1 MLFCACV
8 GRSPEHAPSG
18 AHPSR
23 PATVEPAGVESA
35 HAAPDA
41 GSTTAAPEAGPPS
54 VLRRVASIP
63 LQLVPGNPRLLV
75 GDRQVYEWRDGGIVA
90 KPRLLAEAFSQQDLQ
105 QQAGQRSQLQG
116 RYPDGLYVQVMRAR
130 AGEAGWRRR
139 LMRWSNG
146 RWQRLGGPMTDSRGA
161 IAVLEPERGTLAVGC
176 VSGRCFFQPLS
187 GTPIVP
193 RFAWQAACGTRM
205 SAVLGAAIDVAGG
218 IHVLGNE
225 CATGRVLL
233 ESWQKGETKSS
244 VEVLAGVTPRPEG
257 HDALDIG
264 LGFFDDEAWVWGVEW
279 FWGGGPVTQR
289 LLTHRAGGAWPLVE
303 LPCDSVVTDFGIWR
317 GYQVASC
324 NQLLMRPPGAGWSV
338 VVADTSAELQLFDDR
353 LLLRTGDGLWQFSP
367 PGIDAPPLTFELP
380 CAGFSID
387 LGIAKDFGL
396 AKKLVRPLGDLRKE
410 MVLAALGDQDKT
422 FLIAPDETS
431 ARSAAQALGL
441 HSEPRC
447 SGDEFQTF
455 ETAD

>member
-1 MLFCACV
+1 MLFCACA
-8 GRSPEHAPSG
+8 GRSPEHVPTAP
-18 AHPSR
+18 
-23 PATVEPAGVESA
+23 PARVASA
-35 HAAPDA
+35 PAAPPSANSNSVAPAA
-41 GSTTAAPEAGPPS
+41 GSTLPQPPS
-54 VLRRVASIP
+54 VLQRVAAVP

-75 GDRQVYEWRDGGIVA
+75 GERQVYEWREDAIVA

-105 QQAGQRSQLQG
+105 QQTGHPSELQG

-130 AGEAGWRRR
+130 AGEAAWRRR
-139 LMRWSNG
+139 LLRWSNG
-146 RWQRLGGPMTDSRGA
+146 RWQRLGGLLADSRGA
-161 IAVLEPERGTLAVGC
+161 IVMLELERGTLAVGC
-176 VSGRCFFQPLS
+176 VSERCFFQPVS

-193 RFAWQAACGTRM
+193 RFAWQLACRSRM
-205 SAVLGAAIDVAGG
+205 SAVLDAAIDVAGG
-218 IHVLGNE
+218 VHVLGNE
-225 CATGRVLL
+225 CSTGRVLL
-233 ESWQKGETKSS
+233 ESWPKGETRSS
-244 VEVLAGVTPRPEG
+244 VEVLAGATPRPEG

-303 LPCDSVVTDFGIWR
+303 LPCDSVVTDFSIWR

-324 NQLLMRPPGAGWSV
+324 NQLVVRPPGVDWRV
-338 VVADTSAELQLFDDR
+338 VVQDTAAKLQLFEDR
-353 LLLRTGDGLWQFSP
+353 LLLRNSDGLWQFSP
-367 PGIDAPPLTFELP
+367 PGTEAAPLTLELP
-380 CAGFSID
+380 CPGFSID

-410 MVLAALGDQDKT
+410 MVLAASWDRDKA

-431 ARSAAQALGL
+431 ARGAAQALGL
-441 HSEPRC
+441 QSEPRC
-447 SGDEFQTF
+447 LQDEFQTF